1 VGTAAPGDT
10 ITTRF
15 HVRNTGDGPIVLQN
29 PALSGTGFTIASAPS
44 FPYTLSPYVGPASE
58 AEIDVAF
65 GPINLGQFSAT
76 VAINTL
82 SVTLQGT
89 AAESAVVTVGNN
101 SSPLTA
107 GAPVDFGKV
116 DVGATQ
122 SETFVLSNPS
132 STSIT
137 VSSVSVSGTSFALVS
152 GLTLPAQIDPG
163 QSTSFQV
170 AFAPQAGVVYQ
181 GALNIDGR
189 PFNLTGQ
196 GLAPTLPSA
205 SVIFGPGTVAS
216 GQTNNL
222 SISLA
227 PASQTTGTGT
237 LKMSF
242 RSGASIS
249 SATIDP
255 AIEFFPIP
263 TFQETVTIAK
273 GATSALIGGQPS
285 MQFQTG
291 TTVGTITFAL
301 TIENNP
307 PQTTTLT
314 IPPAAIT
321 LDSVTAVRQPG
332 EIDVAV
338 AGFDNTYSASQL
350 AFTFYDLNSNAIP
363 QGVISVDAA
372 SEFQPY
378 FGGTFQLLLKFPV
391 TGNAAEIGFV
401 SAGIT
406 NSVGTTTTQP
416 VAIAN

>member
-1 VGTAAPGDT
+1 
-10 ITTRF
+10 
-15 HVRNTGDGPIVLQN
+15 
-29 PALSGTGFTIASAPS
+29 
-44 FPYTLSPYVGPASE
+44 
-58 AEIDVAF
+58 
-65 GPINLGQFSAT
+65 
-76 VAINTL
+76 
-82 SVTLQGT
+82 
-89 AAESAVVTVGNN
+89 
-101 SSPLTA
+101 
-107 GAPVDFGKV
+107 
-116 DVGATQ
+116 
-122 SETFVLSNPS
+122 
-132 STSIT
+132 
-137 VSSVSVSGTSFALVS
+137 
-152 GLTLPAQIDPG
+152 
-163 QSTSFQV
+163 
-170 AFAPQAGVVYQ
+170 
-181 GALNIDGR
+181 
-189 PFNLTGQ
+189 
-196 GLAPTLPSA
+196 
-205 SVIFGPGTVAS
+205 
-216 GQTNNL
+216 
-222 SISLA
+222 
-227 PASQTTGTGT
+227 
-237 LKMSF
+237 
-242 RSGASIS
+242 
-249 SATIDP
+249 
-255 AIEFFPIP
+255 
-263 TFQETVTIAK
+263 
-273 GATSALIGGQPS
+273 

-378 FGGTFQLLLKFPV
+378 FGGTQFGGMFQLLLKFPV